1 MASDPKD
8 PRPLPPS
15 DVADHRKVKLLCSY
29 GGKILPRHGD
39 GALRY
44 AGGETRLI
52 TVRRDS
58 LLPEILRK
66 MAEACGGPVVLRY
79 QLPDEDLDALISVST
94 TEDLDNMM
102 EEYDRLAADSPSAKL
117 RVFLFSPSEVMGAG
131 AASFAVHIDLQET
144 GTRYL
149 DAVNGLDSSI
159 RRKDSATSF
168 SSTQN
173 SDGTTAA
180 AADDEVNNE
189 GTSPAHV
196 SPTAASAQD
205 TLKLVFAGQDVLD
218 LLPPTTSSSEQT
230 KLLSST
236 QSEWPPLVP
245 DQNRVLNST
254 QTDLPSVASYVP
266 QSYIDPQQ
274 AQILNPQYLPVMGL
288 PLPINVVRVPAPA
301 YMPPSHIANPMS
313 QVSNGTSVQT
323 KVNPHS
329 QNSNVDKT
337 AKFPSDVKLQ
347 SLSQLPPLPSPYLLA
362 PNVERSGLR
371 QVSSSSQGH
380 TRIFEDCNLCQKA
393 IPHAHSD
400 TLIKE
405 QGNGLRNVVPEVN
418 VVLQSHHSEDLTS
431 MRGQQMIDVGM
442 LVDGVVETQAEN
454 LVATAPSKT
463 YEFSETIPGIP
474 WDSGR
479 PVVVNAANPYYAKV
493 FVPPVSVGFPGT
505 SQASHGTVTNPQ
517 KAQKVESV
525 QEQQEVP
532 LSLGLNM
539 ENLDYP
545 NISLALASSTL
556 PCGPYGMLVIPQFH
570 GEDYLQ
576 QQTQLP
582 QHIGLPNYPVDHNF
596 IVAST
601 SSVRNSDYREVGQ
614 SVNGTVPAYLFGYVR
629 PINGTHR
636 AICTIPPGDPG
647 FSNQPRPVV
656 ISDIGTS
663 KNIKPEKP
671 PLVVVNTHNAG
682 PQHKENELSHG
693 DPLISSVVVP
703 EGNAGPQIDKQLSV
717 ISDVA
722 YEQSVHP
729 SNTSHIPNMM
739 CKHGPYSYHLEAGV
753 GPIGMFEYVDPTCN
767 NNAIKKNV
775 IGEQKD
781 EVPSL
786 HPVEVFCD
794 ITIPQSDNAQI
805 YTIHH
810 ASNMNQ
816 IQRAISLD
824 PLASIKDPQKTLTV
838 LPPIPS
844 EVSNRESIAM
854 KELCNK
860 NSVNS
865 MGSDVTV
872 PAGVSSH
879 LPESPRMDSPKEL
892 VCPLKDV
899 HIKQDIQ
906 TFEGKAS
913 AAALQSSEVPVPVLI
928 SHETEEVS
936 PSSNRES
943 GTIENTLEKDDD
955 HSEAIKTKQ
964 SENLKNGFPIT
975 DDIGHLQVIKNS
987 DLEELQE
994 LGSGTFGT
1002 VYHGKWRGS
1011 DVAIKRINDRVF
1023 AGKPSEQERARA
1035 DFWNEACKLASLHHP
1050 NVVAFYGI
1058 VLDGLG
1064 GSIATVTEFMVNGSL
1079 RRASQKNQKILDR
1092 RRCLLVAMD
1101 VAFGME
1107 YLHNKNIIHF
1117 DLKSD
1122 NLLVNLRDPQR
1133 PICKVG
1139 DLGLS
1144 KVKYETLM
1152 SGGMQGTLPWM
1163 APELLSGKDNRYTE
1177 KVDVFSFGIVMWELI
1192 TGEEPYGDMHYGA
1205 IIGGILND
1213 TLRPPVPESCDTEWG
1228 SLMEQCWST
1237 EPSQRPSFTDIASR
1251 LRAMAAALPQKG

>member
-8 PRPLPPS
+8 PRALPPS
-15 DVADHRKVKLLCSY
+15 DAADHRKVKLLCSY

-66 MAEACGGPVVLRY
+66 MAEACGGPIVLRY

-102 EEYDRLAADSPSAKL
+102 EEYDRLAADSPSAKI
-117 RVFLFSPSEVMGAG
+117 RVFLFSPCEVTGAG

-149 DAVNGLDSSI
+149 EAVNGLDSSI

-168 SSTQN
+168 SSTRN
-173 SDGTTAA
+173 SDGTT

-196 SPTAASAQD
+196 SPTAGSAQD
-205 TLKLVFAGQDVLD
+205 KLKSVFAGQDVLD

-230 KLLSST
+230 ELLSST

-254 QTDLPSVASYVP
+254 QTDFPSVASYVP

-274 AQILNPQYLPVMGL
+274 AQMLNPQYLPVMGL

-301 YMPPSHIANPMS
+301 YMPPSHIGDPMF

-329 QNSNVDKT
+329 LNSNVDKT

-371 QVSSSSQGH
+371 QVSSLSQGH
-380 TRIFEDCNLCQKA
+380 TIRFEDCNLCQKA
-393 IPHAHSD
+393 LPHAHSD
-400 TLIKE
+400 PLIKE
-405 QGNGLRNVVPEVN
+405 QGNGLRNVVPEAN

-431 MRGQQMIDVGM
+431 IRAQQMIDVGM
-442 LVDGVVETQAEN
+442 LVDSVVETQAEN

-493 FVPPVSVGFPGT
+493 FVPPVSVCLPGT

-532 LSLGLNM
+532 LSLGPNM

-545 NISLALASSTL
+545 NISLAPASSTL
-556 PCGPYGMLVIPQFH
+556 PRGPYGLLIIPQLH

-582 QHIGLPNYPVDHNF
+582 QHIELPNYPVDHNF
-596 IVAST
+596 IVANT

-656 ISDIGTS
+656 IPDIGTS

-682 PQHKENELSHG
+682 PQHKENEFSHG
-693 DPLISSVVVP
+693 DPRISSVVVP

-722 YEQSVHP
+722 YVQSVQP
-729 SNTSHIPNMM
+729 SNSSHIPNMT
-739 CKHGPYSYHLEAGV
+739 CNHGPYSYHLEAGI
-753 GPIGMFEYVDPTCN
+753 GPRGMFKYVDPTCN
-767 NNAIKKNV
+767 NNAIKKNI

-786 HPVEVFCD
+786 HPVEVFFD
-794 ITIPQSDNAQI
+794 ITIPQSDSAQL

-824 PLASIKDPQKTLTV
+824 PLVSSKDPQETLTV

-854 KELCNK
+854 KELYNK

-865 MGSDVTV
+865 MGSEVTV

-892 VCPLKDV
+892 VCSLKEDV

-913 AAALQSSEVPVPVLI
+913 APALQSSEVPVPVLI

-955 HSEAIKTKQ
+955 QSEAIKTKQ

-1035 DFWNEACKLASLHHP
+1035 DFWSEACKLASLHHP

-1058 VLDGLG
+1058 VLDGPG

-1092 RRCLLVAMD
+1092 RRSLLIAMD

-1152 SGGMQGTLPWM
+1152 SGGMQGTLRWM
-1163 APELLSGKDNRYTE
+1163 APELLSGKDNKYTE

-1213 TLRPPVPESCDTEWG
+1213 TLRPPVPESCDSEWG